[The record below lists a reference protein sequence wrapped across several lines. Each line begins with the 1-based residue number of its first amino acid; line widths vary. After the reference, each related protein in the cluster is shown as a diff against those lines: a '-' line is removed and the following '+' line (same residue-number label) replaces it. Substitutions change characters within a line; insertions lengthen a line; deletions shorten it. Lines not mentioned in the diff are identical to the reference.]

1 MAKRD
6 YYEVLGVARD
16 ASEDDLKKSYRKLAM
31 QYHPDRNQ
39 GDQAAEGKFKEL
51 NEAYDVL
58 KDAEKRAAYDRFG
71 HAAFEQGGGGPGGFG
86 GGAGA
91 PFGAGFEDIFEEM
104 FGRFGAGGGQ
114 RRQASGRGADLRTA
128 VEIGLEEAFTGVKKT
143 MRVPTAVQCEACT
156 GSGAEGGN
164 ASVQTCTTC
173 QGSGKVRAQQG
184 FFLIER
190 TCPTCGGQGRSVKNP
205 CKVCQGAG
213 RVQRD
218 RTLSVSIPAGVEEGT
233 RIRLSGEGE
242 AGLRGAPAGD
252 LYVDIGIRPHAI
264 FQRDGANIF
273 IRVPLRM
280 TQAAL
285 GGHVE
290 VPSVDGGRSRVSIP
304 AGTQAGNQFRL
315 RGKGFSVLR
324 SAARGD
330 MFVEVTVETP
340 QNLSAKQ
347 RELLEQFE
355 AEAGKAGKSSPE
367 AEGFFA
373 KVAQFWDG
381 LGR

>member
-16 ASEDDLKKSYRKLAM
+16 AGEEDLKKAYRKLAM
-31 QYHPDRNQ
+31 TWHPDRNQ
-39 GDQAAEGKFKEL
+39 GNKDAEARFKEL
-51 NEAYDVL
+51 NEAYDIL

-71 HAAFEQGGGGPGGFG
+71 HAAFEQGGPGGFG
-86 GGAGA
+86 AGGGGSPFGGA
-91 PFGAGFEDIFEEM
+91 FEDIFEEM
-104 FGRFGAGGGQ
+104 FGRFGGGRGG
-114 RRQASGRGADLRTA
+114 RGGATGRGADLRTQ
-128 VEIGLEEAFTGVKKT
+128 VEISLEEAFAGTKTGI
-143 MRVPTAVQCEACT
+143 RVATSVSCEACKGT
-156 GSGAEGGN
+156 GAEG
-164 ASVQTCTTC
+164 ASSSGAQTCPGC
-173 QGSGKVRAQQG
+173 SGSGKIRAQQG

-190 TCPTCGGQGRSVKNP
+190 TCPTCGGSGRVIKNP
-205 CKVCQGAG
+205 CKVCHGAG
-213 RVQRD
+213 RVQRE
-218 RTLSVSIPAGVEEGT
+218 RTLNVTIPPGVEDGT
-233 RIRLSGEGE
+233 RIRLAGEGE

-252 LYVDIGIRPHAI
+252 LYVDIALKQHPI

-280 TQAAL
+280 SQAAL

-290 VPSVDGGRSRVSIP
+290 VPSIDGGRARVAIP
-304 AGTQAGNQFRL
+304 AGSQTGDQFRL

-330 MFVEVTVETP
+330 MYVQVSVETP
-340 QNLSAKQ
+340 QNLTPKQ

-355 AEAGKAGKSSPE
+355 AEAAKGGRSSPE
-367 AEGFFA
+367 SEGFFA
-373 KVAQFWDG
+373 KVKEFWDG